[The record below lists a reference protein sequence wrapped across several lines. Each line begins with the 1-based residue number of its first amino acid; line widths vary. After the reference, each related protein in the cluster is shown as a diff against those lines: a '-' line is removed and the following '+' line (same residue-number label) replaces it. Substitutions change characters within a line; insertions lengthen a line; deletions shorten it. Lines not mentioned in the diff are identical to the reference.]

1 MKANQIIE
9 KLSENWPAKVVCFV
23 IAIFLYMFYQIATL
37 DKKSFTVPLTITA
50 KAGVVPSGDYPSHV
64 KISVRGHPED
74 IATIK
79 KNDLSAY
86 LDLNNCS
93 KDGTV
98 KLPVLVK
105 LSAQAMLI
113 DPLEVRVSPE
123 SVTLDVEE
131 QIAGFAP
138 VSALI
143 QGEPAHGY
151 QAGSITVE
159 PSQVEITGPRSLVEN
174 CTRLQTA
181 PVSLQDAVSPVTM
194 SVPVENTGSF
204 LSLTEVNEVSVTVS
218 IIPIQTTKSF
228 PSMTVRLIHIPAQF
242 ELDGDAPVLDITLT
256 GSMLDLES
264 YIPGAFVVTAD
275 CSHVEQT
282 GSYDIPL
289 TFAIPDNLMIDSS
302 TERTITVNFKAGKDD
317 NHGQDTKTKNEK
329 SELIIHFGTY
339 SENGEA

>member
-1 MKANQIIE
+1 MKATQIIE
-9 KLSENWPAKVVCFV
+9 KLRENWPAKVVCFV

-50 KAGVVPSGDYPSHV
+50 KAGVVPAGNYPSHV

-79 KNDLSAY
+79 ENDLGAY

-98 KLPVLVK
+98 KFPVLVK

-113 DPLEVRVSPE
+113 GPLEVRVSPE

-131 QIAGFAP
+131 QIAGYTP
-138 VSALI
+138 VSALM

-151 QAGSITVE
+151 QAGSVTVE

-181 PVSLQDAVSPVTM
+181 PVSIQDAVSSVTM
-194 SVPVENTGSF
+194 SVPVENTGSL
-204 LSLTEVNEVSVTVS
+204 LSLTEVKEVSVTVS
-218 IIPIQTTKSF
+218 IVPIQTTKSF
-228 PSMTVRLIHIPAQF
+228 PSLTVRLIHIPAQF
-242 ELDGDAPVLDITLT
+242 ELDGDAPVIDITLA

-264 YIPGAFVVTAD
+264 YTPGAFTVTAD

-289 TFAIPDNLMIDSS
+289 AFAIPDNLHIDNS
-302 TERTITVNFKAGKDD
+302 TERTITVTFKSRKDD
-317 NHGQDTKTKNEK
+317 KHEQDIKTKDEQ
-329 SELIIHFGTY
+329 SELIIPSVHY
-339 SENGEA
+339 SGNGEA